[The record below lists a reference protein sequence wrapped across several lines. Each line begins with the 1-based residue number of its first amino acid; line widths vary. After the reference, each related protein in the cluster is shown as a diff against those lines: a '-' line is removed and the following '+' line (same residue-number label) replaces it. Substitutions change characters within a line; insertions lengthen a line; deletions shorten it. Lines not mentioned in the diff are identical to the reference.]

1 MGAGIAL
8 TDSAV
13 ERIQN
18 DELDDVSPEMTEQWL
33 ISQSYTTPLRAYAMY
48 LEKVERQGRGKADE
62 LRDGFPLGRIWLA
75 DHLYRAKTMKNDV
88 YKRQI
93 RMIW

>member
-48 LEKVERQGRGKADE
+48 LEKVERQGR
-62 LRDGFPLGRIWLA
+62 
-75 DHLYRAKTMKNDV
+75 
-88 YKRQI
+88 
-93 RMIW
+93 